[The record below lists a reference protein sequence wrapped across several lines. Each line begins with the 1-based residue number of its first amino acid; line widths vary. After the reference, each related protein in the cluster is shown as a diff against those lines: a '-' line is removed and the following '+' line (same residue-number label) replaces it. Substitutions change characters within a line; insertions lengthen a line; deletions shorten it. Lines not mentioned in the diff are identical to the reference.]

1 MRRQKVP
8 AYVSRATRNSKTNQ
22 DMVQLNG
29 IVNNGK
35 PVLVEF
41 YANWCPHCQRMR
53 PILDD
58 IEKKSGEKLKVERF
72 DIDAPENEYLLN
84 YYKIQSIPTML
95 LFHDGDQVWR
105 QSGEMREEQLEKVL
119 NTYRL

>member
-1 MRRQKVP
+1 M
-8 AYVSRATRNSKTNQ
+8 SRATRNSKTNQ